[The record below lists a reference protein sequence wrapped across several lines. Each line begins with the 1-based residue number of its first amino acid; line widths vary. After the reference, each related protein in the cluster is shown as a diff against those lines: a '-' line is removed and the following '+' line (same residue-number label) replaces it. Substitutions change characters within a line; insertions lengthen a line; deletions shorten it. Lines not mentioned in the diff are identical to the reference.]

1 MDPASQVATLLDRG
15 RFDSVRQASRT
26 TNVPRST
33 IQDRRAGVRPRGR
46 ESQPHARLTR
56 DQEDSLAAYIK
67 DLQLQYA
74 PVNHTQLAVIAQ
86 AMARQ
91 NEPNARLGVNWIY
104 RFIGNRPG
112 LRTGKN
118 QPLAK
123 SRIDAAIPC
132 QIEGWFRHLSEVV
145 LRLNIDPHDIWNM
158 DEIGFQMSHSQ
169 RESVVFDRRTR
180 PPLSIASGS
189 TGWVSAIEAISASSD
204 VLMPLVIHRGRKA
217 TQPPDCWF
225 PPSEEC
231 PNWRWGFTDK
241 GWTNNVY
248 SLEWLRE
255 IFIPLTR
262 RGRSIDDKSY
272 WRLLILDGHGSHIT
286 GEFIFECL
294 FH

>member
-1 MDPASQVATLLDRG
+1 
-15 RFDSVRQASRT
+15 
-26 TNVPRST
+26 
-33 IQDRRAGVRPRGR
+33 
-46 ESQPHARLTR
+46 
-56 DQEDSLAAYIK
+56 
-67 DLQLQYA
+67 
-74 PVNHTQLAVIAQ
+74 
-86 AMARQ
+86 
-91 NEPNARLGVNWIY
+91 
-104 RFIGNRPG
+104 
-112 LRTGKN
+112 
-118 QPLAK
+118 
-123 SRIDAAIPC
+123 
-132 QIEGWFRHLSEVV
+132 
-145 LRLNIDPHDIWNM
+145 M

-169 RESVVFDRRTR
+169 RESVVFDRRTG

-294 FH
+294 FHQITLVYLLPHTSHLCQPCDLGPFAQLKSYYSKNLKSFIATGQTQVSRAEFDRLYHLTRQEGFTENYINAGWRRSGLWPINKLKVLERPQLSQYRQTTPDLAPPQTSQNLTPQDKWEYGQINEVLAAILTRSGRKMLT